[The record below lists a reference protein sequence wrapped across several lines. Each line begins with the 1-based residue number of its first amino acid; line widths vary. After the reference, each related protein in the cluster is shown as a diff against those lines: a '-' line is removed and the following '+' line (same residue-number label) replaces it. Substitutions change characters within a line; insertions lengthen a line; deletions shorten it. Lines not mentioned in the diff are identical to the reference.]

1 MSEWLKN
8 LVGYLLIAGI
18 GIQMIPNQKYEQ
30 YVRLFTGF
38 LLVMIVLQPILQIRS
53 SNQFLENK
61 LDAFLREQ
69 EAMEQRISE
78 ECSIFSGELE
88 GINKIQEIEEIYV
101 EVAIDD

>member
-8 LVGYLLIAGI
+8 FVGYLLLASI
-18 GIQMIPNQKYEQ
+18 GIQMIPNEKYEK

-53 SNQFLENK
+53 SNLFLENK
-61 LDAFLREQ
+61 IDAFIREQ
-69 EAMEQRISE
+69 EKMEQWIAE
-78 ECSIFSGELE
+78 ESCMFGEKAE
-88 GINKIQEIEEIYV
+88 GINQIQEIEEIHV